1 MRSFIVLLIT
11 VFICGL
17 SVKPAFSDD
26 LYWINGGGYWNNSKH
41 WSLSSGGESCNR
53 IPTKNDNVI
62 FDNNSFT
69 GNGQKIIINDKT
81 FCNDFHWNVTNYEAT
96 LKSSFFLFRGITKAE
111 VNIGGNLFIND
122 GYVDD
127 YHGKFNFSSSGR
139 VNLFIEPEINGDI
152 NVNCK
157 GKVIV
162 ESDIRTYGIV
172 NVIAGE
178 LDLNKKEI
186 KTSSFV
192 SSGNNQRKINFN
204 ESRIIADEV
213 DFSDTRNLKYI
224 GDKIQIEIPKGYN
237 KREIRIGNLP
247 ISILRSGTR
256 APLAQDS
263 ITSTNITCYN
273 QTTGTVTIAIS
284 GGTAPYTYSLYR
296 TPELSLIS
304 SANFSD
310 TVYTFNNVAAA
321 SYVVRVEDSNFGIIQ
336 TSPETVSEP
345 ARLMAGNITINSGLS
360 CFDGSDAEL
369 QAAASGGTP
378 PYTYQW
384 QEDIGGT
391 WTNLTGETSNV
402 LSNIGQGIYQVRV
415 NDQNSCGPV
424 SSQKVFNKAFEP
436 SLVPDS
442 ISITGVSS
450 TNTCSGVNLGSI
462 TISATGGTGTMSYA
476 IVRTSDSDSTNNSTG
491 VFNNLQADTYRVYA
505 IDAND
510 CAKRE
515 SDVTINSLASP
526 TANITPDP
534 ANACPGM
541 ALALNGN
548 PVLGDGTSF
557 VTHAWTGTG
566 ADSLDNTAIQNPNF
580 TNSTAGNY
588 NLTYTVTDDNGCS
601 GSDNIVVA
609 VGDTVVPAVACQ
621 NITVQLDTTGNVSIT
636 AAQINNGSSDNC
648 TNTADLI
655 LTVSPDS
662 FSCADIGPNPVIL
675 TVEDASG
682 NSSSCTSTVTVLDR
696 LPPIPSCKNITV
708 NLDSTGTALITPA
721 DINDGSFD
729 NCTDI
734 ADLILTVSPDSF
746 SCDQIGSRQVILTV
760 QDTSGNTSNCTS
772 TVTVSD
778 MITPVIYCPDDTA
791 VNAQG
796 SCSAN
801 VNNLSPLIVDNC
813 GSSLTPTWTMT
824 GATVGTGTV
833 DVSGSTFS
841 GGSTEVTY
849 TVTDGGNNTHSCSF
863 YVTVND
869 TIPPVPGC
877 KNITVYLD
885 STGTALITPAD
896 INDGSSD

>member
-1 MRSFIVLLIT
+1 
-11 VFICGL
+11 
-17 SVKPAFSDD
+17 
-26 LYWINGGGYWNNSKH
+26 
-41 WSLSSGGESCNR
+41 
-53 IPTKNDNVI
+53 
-62 FDNNSFT
+62 
-69 GNGQKIIINDKT
+69 
-81 FCNDFHWNVTNYEAT
+81 
-96 LKSSFFLFRGITKAE
+96 KAE

-186 KTSSFV
+186 RTTSFV
-192 SSGNNQRKINFN
+192 SSGSNQRKINFN
-204 ESRIIADEV
+204 ESKIVADEV

-224 GDKIQIEIPKGYN
+224 GDKIQIEIPEGYN
-237 KREIRIGNLP
+237 KRGIRIGNLP

-263 ITSTNITCYN
+263 ITSTDVTCN
-273 QTTGTVTIAIS
+273 GQTTGTVTIAIS
-284 GGTAPYTYSLYR
+284 GGTASYTYSLYR
-296 TPELSLIS
+296 TPAPLTLIS
-304 SANFSD
+304 SANSSD

-345 ARLMAGNITINSGLS
+345 TQLVAGNITINSGLS

-369 QAAASGGTP
+369 QTTASGGTS

-384 QEDIGGT
+384 QENIGGI

-402 LSNIGQGIYQVRV
+402 LSNIGQGTYQVRI

-424 SSQKVFNKAFEP
+424 SAQIFFNKAFQP
-436 SLVPDS
+436 SSIPDS

-450 TNTCSGVNLGSI
+450 TNTCSGVNSGSI

-476 IVRTSDSDSTNNSTG
+476 IVRTSDSDSTKNSTG

-515 SDVTINSLASP
+515 SDVTISSLASP
-526 TANITPDP
+526 TTSITPDP

-557 VTHAWTGTG
+557 VTHAWTGSG
-566 ADSLDNTAIQNPNF
+566 AASLDNTAIQNPNF

-609 VGDTVVPAVACQ
+609 VGDTVAPAAVCQ
-621 NITVQLDTTGNVSIT
+621 NITVQLDATGNVSIT

-648 TNTADLI
+648 TAVGDLTLAVSPNSFNCTNLGANTVT
-655 LTVSPDS
+655 LTVTD
-662 FSCADIGPNPVIL
+662 L
-675 TVEDASG
+675 LG
-682 NSSSCTSTVTVLDR
+682 NSATCTATVTVQDNTQ
-696 LPPIPSCKNITV
+696 PTITCPNDTTV
-708 NLDSTGTALITPA
+708 NNGAGVCTAT
-721 DINDGSFD
+721 
-729 NCTDI
+729 
-734 ADLILTVSPDSF
+734 
-746 SCDQIGSRQVILTV
+746 
-760 QDTSGNTSNCTS
+760 
-772 TVTVSD
+772 
-778 MITPVIYCPDDTA
+778 
-791 VNAQG
+791 
-796 SCSAN
+796 
-801 VNNLSPLIVDNC
+801 VNNLDPTTADNC
-813 GSSLTPTWTMT
+813 AVTVQTWTMT
-824 GATVGTGTV
+824 GATTGNSPNTGINDISGTAFN
-833 DVSGSTFS
+833 SGVTS
-841 GGSTEVTY
+841 VTY
-849 TVTDGGNNTHSCSF
+849 TVEDAAGNTASCSF
-863 YVTVND
+863 NVVVND
-869 TIPPVPGC
+869 TEDPS
-877 KNITVYLD
+877 ITCPANVTVDNDAGVCTAIVNSLAPTVSD
-885 STGTALITPAD
+885 NCGVTVQTWAMTGATTGNSP
-896 INDGSSD
+896 NTGVNNVSGSAFNSGVTTVTYTVED